1 MIHVELDMQT
11 YAHDLERHLQRT
23 MFGGRIADPEGAI
36 LLIRGALASGDMP
49 KAVTLATA
57 TRRLAAG
64 QPGDTEMAAAAEHAR
79 GLIEQNPHFLDHA
92 AGRYRAD
99 HARACALEDA
109 GNAWAEQGCHDDA
122 EGRLRQAH
130 ELYEQLGATEGM
142 ARVRSCLR
150 RMGTRVR
157 HWKHADRPAFGWDS
171 LTETERRI
179 ADLVAQGLSNR
190 QVASRVFLSS
200 HTVAF
205 HLRHVFWK
213 LGISSRV
220 QLARIAAEE
229 AAGGQEPPP
238 GSA

>member
-23 MFGGRIADPEGAI
+23 LFGGRIADPEGAI
-36 LLIRGALASGDMP
+36 LLIRGALASGDQP
-49 KAVTLATA
+49 KAVMLAAA
-57 TRRLAAG
+57 TRQLAAG
-64 QPGDTEMAAAAEHAR
+64 KPGDTEMAAAAEHAR
-79 GLIEQNPHFLDHA
+79 GLIEQNPHFLDCA

-109 GNAWAEQGCHDDA
+109 GNAWADHGCRDDA
-122 EGRLRQAH
+122 EDRLRQAY
-130 ELYEQLGATEGM
+130 ELYERFGAPDGM

-150 RMGTRVR
+150 GMGTRVR
-157 HWKHADRPAFGWDS
+157 HWKHADRPPFGWGS
-171 LTETERRI
+171 LTETEGRI

-190 QVASRVFLSS
+190 EVASRVFLSS

-213 LGISSRV
+213 LGVSSRV
-220 QLARIAAEE
+220 QLARMAAEE
-229 AAGGQEPPP
+229 AAGSQRTQP